1 MNTEQLPNI
10 LQWPTI
16 VILKLGRKKIMTEQ
30 LGEVSSA
37 SLLEEPLRRRVEI
50 KESLERLNR
59 GKSKQAWRTL
69 P

>member
-1 MNTEQLPNI
+1 
-10 LQWPTI
+10 
-16 VILKLGRKKIMTEQ
+16 MTEQ